1 MKYHK
6 SLLPFIIIAILDLA
20 SWLNH
25 MDGLVSITKPLL
37 IPSLIFYFSQV
48 APASP
53 LNRFIYTALFFSFLG
68 DTLIMLESRSE
79 VFFLVGLISFLL
91 AHLIYILINMN
102 AVSTTERSLKPEWSD
117 LIFVLYGF
125 AIFATINDNLGDMY
139 IPALIYTVV
148 ICMMAITAKKRRDK
162 ADRQSFWLIMCG
174 ATLFMI
180 SDSILAY
187 NKFNQA
193 FAAADFLIML
203 TYIAAQFLIVRGLIV
218 FIQKIRP
225 EAGS

>member
-1 MKYHK
+1 
-6 SLLPFIIIAILDLA
+6 
-20 SWLNH
+20 
-25 MDGLVSITKPLL
+25 
-37 IPSLIFYFSQV
+37 
-48 APASP
+48 
-53 LNRFIYTALFFSFLG
+53 
-68 DTLIMLESRSE
+68 
-79 VFFLVGLISFLL
+79 
-91 AHLIYILINMN
+91 MN